1 MDKQRLREIIA
12 EEIAP
17 NVMKKYYGINGKK
30 GFQLVEATT
39 LNRFLTKHANN
50 GYVAISACRS
60 SNSSEENER
69 LTKSLLNDIE
79 SRNYS
84 YIPTYGGYQVNGVEN
99 ADYEPSFIVCNYN
112 RKGEPLNFDDLKDF
126 AIEMCDKYN
135 QDSVMIYP
143 PKGTPYYAGCN
154 GEVVS
159 NLEHSSRDNFKNDY
173 SQEFFTSFVP
183 KEKVEQ
189 NKEKGFQLGRR
200 YTSDIQF
207 ESVRLNPSPE
217 TLNERMRRSAKGEIW
232 LEEDKQG
239 NKNWWFNKKTVTVI
253 NEASRSEKRRR
264 NIEAEKMLTNPSESN
279 LKTIAVFTAENPD
292 STPTPKINKK
302 VNRALSQELKN
313 ARYVVIPARGKFDN
327 LEHSFA
333 VLNISL
339 EAAMAYCGK
348 YQQTSF
354 VFSVNN
360 NGELISEYW
369 EKADPTQPYD
379 ESENPYVK
387 KDSEPS
393 LLRMDDADNYYTQ
406 IGGFK
411 FSIPF
416 SIFECVKNNVNR
428 LIVEGK
434 AKNKSIVEFAMKRG
448 QSPYLWRGAIYK
460 GLI

>member
-1 MDKQRLREIIA
+1 MTECLDTFDRCSVNSKA
-12 EEIAP
+12 
-17 NVMKKYYGINGKK
+17 VINKM
-30 GFQLVEATT
+30 
-39 LNRFLTKHANN
+39 
-50 GYVAISACRS
+50 S
-60 SNSSEENER
+60 
-69 LTKSLLNDIE
+69 
-79 SRNYS
+79 
-84 YIPTYGGYQVNGVEN
+84 
-99 ADYEPSFIVCNYN
+99 
-112 RKGEPLNFDDLKDF
+112 
-126 AIEMCDKYN
+126 
-135 QDSVMIYP
+135 
-143 PKGTPYYAGCN
+143 
-154 GEVVS
+154 
-159 NLEHSSRDNFKNDY
+159 KN
-173 SQEFFTSFVP
+173 
-183 KEKVEQ
+183 
-189 NKEKGFQLGRR
+189 
-200 YTSDIQF
+200 
-207 ESVRLNPSPE
+207 
-217 TLNERMRRSAKGEIW
+217 
-232 LEEDKQG
+232 
-239 NKNWWFNKKTVTVI
+239 VI
-253 NEASRSEKRRR
+253 NEVSRSEKRRR
-264 NIEAEKMLTNPSESN
+264 NLEAEKMLTNPSESN